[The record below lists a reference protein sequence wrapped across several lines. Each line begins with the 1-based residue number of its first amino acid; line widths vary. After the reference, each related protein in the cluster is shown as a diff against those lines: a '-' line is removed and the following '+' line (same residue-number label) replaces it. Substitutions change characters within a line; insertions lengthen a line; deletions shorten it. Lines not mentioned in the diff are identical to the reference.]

1 MLILLKACYVCRS
14 RREGNSIRVLILN
27 LNPSYDHWILL
38 DEKPELEHVLRG
50 KTVVHQVD
58 GKGLNIGRIFSLFGL
73 EDYVCVNMLGGPVGH
88 IIAEQC
94 DELNIKT
101 SNFWIKEESRINTA
115 IVRDYD
121 GRQDVQMVNE
131 AGPTV
136 TPEEV
141 RRFKQFYR
149 ETVQAED
156 LVVISGSA
164 ADGFTPADLVE
175 IASITSERGGKLAVD
190 ISSDWLKEIVD
201 KRIEILKINDD
212 ELRIAFGLEADRI
225 DVLDEFRRQYNIGLL
240 IITFGKEGAVS
251 VSDTASY
258 RVRPPQVEGNL
269 AVGSGDSFFAGFLY
283 QEMHS
288 GSLKEALVCGTAC
301 GAANASKYGAALF
314 DMVDYERC
322 LEKVKIEEVQNGLL
336 LRD

>member
-1 MLILLKACYVCRS
+1 M
-14 RREGNSIRVLILN
+14 
-27 LNPSYDHWILL
+27 
-38 DEKPELEHVLRG
+38 EHVLRG
-50 KTVVHQVD
+50 KTVVHQID
-58 GKGLNIGRIFSLFGL
+58 GKGLNIGRIFSLFGF
-73 EDYVCVNMLGGPVGH
+73 EDYLCVNMLGGPVGH
-88 IIAEQC
+88 IIAEKC
-94 DELNIKT
+94 DLLNIKT
-101 SNFWIKEESRINTA
+101 SNFWIQEESRINTA

-141 RRFKQFYR
+141 RRFKQFYL
-149 ETVQAED
+149 ETVHPD
-156 LVVISGSA
+156 DMVVISGSA

-175 IASITSERGGKLAVD
+175 IASITSECGGKLAVD

-201 KRIEILKINDD
+201 QKVAILKINDD

-225 DVLDEFRRQYNIGLL
+225 AVLDEFRRRYNIGLL
-240 IITFGKEGAVS
+240 IITFGKDGAVA
-251 VSDTASY
+251 VSDSVSY
-258 RVRPPQVEGNL
+258 RVRPPRVEGNL

-283 QEMHS
+283 QDAHN
-288 GSLKEALVCGTAC
+288 GNLKEALVCGTAC

-314 DMVDYERC
+314 GIDEYKRC
-322 LEKVKIEEVQNGLL
+322 LEKVTIQEVGNGLL

>member
-1 MLILLKACYVCRS
+1 M
-14 RREGNSIRVLILN
+14 LILN

-38 DEKPELEHVLRG
+38 DKKPDLEHVLRG

-73 EDYVCVNMLGGPVGH
+73 ENYICVNMLGGPVGH

-94 DELNIKT
+94 NLLDIKT
-101 SNFWIKEESRINTA
+101 SNFWIEDESRINTA

-141 RRFKQFYR
+141 QRFKQFYR
-149 ETVQAED
+149 ETVQPD
-156 LVVISGSA
+156 DTVVISGSA
-164 ADGFTPADLVE
+164 AAGFSPADLVE
-175 IASITSERGGKLAVD
+175 IASITTERGGKLAVD

-201 KRIEILKINDD
+201 QEIAILKINDD

-225 DVLDEFRRQYNIGLL
+225 EVLDEFRRRYKIGLL
-240 IITFGKEGAVS
+240 IITFGKDGAVA
-251 VSDTASY
+251 VSDTAGY
-258 RVRPPQVEGNL
+258 KVQPPQVNGNL

-283 QEMHS
+283 QQMKG
-288 GSLKEALVCGTAC
+288 GSVKDALVCATAC
-301 GAANASKYGAALF
+301 GAANASEYGAALF
-314 DMVDYERC
+314 EMQDYERC
-322 LEKVKIEEVQNGLL
+322 LTQVKIQEVGNGLL